1 MYRCISIHLFTCI
14 ACTGLL
20 LRFGTSHHHFFL
32 GGDLVWEIQLDVL
45 GMAARQ
51 AGLHRNVVWVL
62 HILPLHDPPLRG
74 CALADRKG
82 NCTICV
88 VIQ

>member
-1 MYRCISIHLFTCI
+1 MYFDSLIHLYC
-14 ACTGLL
+14 LY
-20 LRFGTSHHHFFL
+20 RFAFAVWYKPSSFFL